1 MKLLLSELREQ
12 SAVLWVEQL
21 LTVPHRFTPRSTSTA
36 ADGVPERTEDGKEKE
51 MKAIQIRQYGGA
63 EQLQMVEAPIP
74 RAGAGQIVVRI
85 VATSFNPIEPNRA
98 SGNMRQ
104 VFPLQF
110 PFTPGGDLSGVV
122 DSVGEGVTEF
132 RVGDEVIGYSMA
144 GGAYAEFIA
153 IDAENVALKP
163 KSVGHIEAA
172 SLALVAQTAIQMLDR
187 AGVAKGSTVL
197 IHGAGGA
204 VGSVL
209 VQVAHQRGATVI
221 GTASARSLE
230 RVKGYGA
237 DRVLDYAAVPFE
249 NSVKDVDAVLDTV
262 GGAVQQRS
270 YAVVKPGG
278 ALVAINQPPS
288 EGEAKNHQV
297 KASMLVTETST
308 ASLQTVA
315 ATIDAGT
322 IKPFVGKVY
331 PLNEVAQ
338 AWRDVQSNKIEG
350 KIVFAVSA

>member
-1 MKLLLSELREQ
+1 
-12 SAVLWVEQL
+12 
-21 LTVPHRFTPRSTSTA
+21 
-36 ADGVPERTEDGKEKE
+36 
-51 MKAIQIRQYGGA
+51 MKAIQINQYGGA
-63 EQLQMVEAPIP
+63 EQLEIVQVPKP
-74 RAGAGQIVVRI
+74 RAEAGQLVVRI
-85 VATSFNPIEPNRA
+85 LATSFNPIEPRRT
-98 SGNMRQ
+98 SGDMRQ

-110 PFTPGGDLSGVV
+110 PFTPGGDFSGVV
-122 DSVGEGVTEF
+122 DSVGEGVSESQ
-132 RVGDEVIGYSMA
+132 VGDEVIGNSMA
-144 GGAYAEFIA
+144 GGAYAEFIS
-153 IDAENVALKP
+153 IDAQKVARKP

-187 AGVAKGSTVL
+187 AGVKKGSTVL

-230 RVKGYGA
+230 RVKEYGA
-237 DRVLDYAAVPFE
+237 DRLLDYAAAPFE

-262 GGAVQQRS
+262 GGVVQQRS
-270 YAVVKPGG
+270 YAVLKQGG
-278 ALVAINQPPS
+278 TLVAINQPPS
-288 EGEAKNHQV
+288 EQEAKNHHV
-297 KASMLVTETST
+297 KASMLITETS
-308 ASLQTVA
+308 ASSLQTVA
-315 ATIDAGT
+315 AMIDAGT

-338 AWRDVQSNKIEG
+338 AWPDVQANNIEG